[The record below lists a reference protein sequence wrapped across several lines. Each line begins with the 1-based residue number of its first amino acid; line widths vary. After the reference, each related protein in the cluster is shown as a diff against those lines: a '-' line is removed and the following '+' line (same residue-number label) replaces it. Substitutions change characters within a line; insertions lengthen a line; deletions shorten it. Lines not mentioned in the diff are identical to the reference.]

1 MERETVRAEDLSE
14 VIGTIYDCAVDPKY
28 WPAAIEGIASLIDG
42 LNGLILVIDTIRNE
56 PRLYVDWNVDPEA
69 MRLYRDQYHADNP
82 LHEGFAR
89 FGVDE
94 PYNVSAV
101 MDPAV
106 FLGSRVHREF
116 GAPRGWLD
124 NVGVS
129 VLKTPTR
136 MASLSVVR
144 PIAAGFAGP
153 RELKILGLLS
163 PHVRRAVSIAD
174 LIDMKTLSASAFE
187 NTLDG
192 LSVPVV
198 LVDERSVVAHANV
211 AARALLAKSDQI
223 VSDHGVLRAAAA
235 PAAAALEA
243 AVAQTAEPEARMGRV
258 GIDVPVPHADGRPG
272 FAHVLPIGS
281 GAARAGLGAR
291 ATAAVFLTPS
301 AEPERPPS
309 QAWAAA
315 FGFTPAE
322 MRMLELLVK
331 GHTVGEAA
339 ALMGIA
345 EPTARTHVANLM
357 AKAGTQRQAD
367 LIRLALSL
375 TPPVRSS

>member
-1 MERETVRAEDLSE
+1 
-14 VIGTIYDCAVDPKY
+14 
-28 WPAAIEGIASLIDG
+28 
-42 LNGLILVIDTIRNE
+42 
-56 PRLYVDWNVDPEA
+56 
-69 MRLYRDQYHADNP
+69 
-82 LHEGFAR
+82 
-89 FGVDE
+89 
-94 PYNVSAV
+94 
-101 MDPAV
+101 
-106 FLGSRVHREF
+106 
-116 GAPRGWLD
+116 
-124 NVGVS
+124 
-129 VLKTPTR
+129 
-136 MASLSVVR
+136 
-144 PIAAGFAGP
+144 
-153 RELKILGLLS
+153 LLS

-281 GAARAGLGAR
+281 GAVRGGLGAR

-301 AEPERPPS
+301 AQPERPPS

-315 FGFTPAE
+315 FGFTPSE

-339 ALMGIA
+339 ALIGIA